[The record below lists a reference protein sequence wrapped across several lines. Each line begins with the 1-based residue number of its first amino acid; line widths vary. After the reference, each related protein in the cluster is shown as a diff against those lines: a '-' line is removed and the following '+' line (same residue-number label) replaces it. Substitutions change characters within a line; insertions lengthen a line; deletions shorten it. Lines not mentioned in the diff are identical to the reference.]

1 MSAAPT
7 LLLTDPAMADHDPGY
22 GHPESPRRLLR
33 ILELLHSEPVEG
45 TAWKSPRRAT
55 REELLRVHKESYV
68 ASIEALAGKSA
79 RLDEDTLVS
88 PASYDAAMLAAGAA
102 VQAVEEIH
110 SGRASNAFA
119 LVRPPG
125 HHAEVDKAMG
135 FCLFNNAAI
144 AAEAALEL
152 GAKKVLLVD
161 WDLHHG
167 NGTQNIFW
175 GRRNVLYMS
184 THEYPEYPH
193 TGAAGE
199 IGVGAGLGFN
209 VNCALAPGRT
219 DADYGA
225 VFDDLFLPIA
235 EEYAP
240 DWVIVSAGFDPH
252 RDDPLGHMQLTERG
266 FAAMTTRMKDLA
278 ERYAGGR
285 LLMVLEGG
293 YDVAALARSVHACT
307 EVLVGCREQFP
318 TGASREA
325 GEAINATRQA
335 LTPYWGA
342 LRKA

>member
-1 MSAAPT
+1 MHAKEYVERVRKACEAAGDKVVNFEGIGDVPIST
-7 LLLTDPAMADHDPGY
+7 KSYDVA
-22 GHPESPRRLLR
+22 
-33 ILELLHSEPVEG
+33 LHAAGGVLKACDQVVEG
-45 TAWKSPRRAT
+45 KIR
-55 REELLRVHKESYV
+55 
-68 ASIEALAGKSA
+68 
-79 RLDEDTLVS
+79 
-88 PASYDAAMLAAGAA
+88 
-102 VQAVEEIH
+102 
-110 SGRASNAFA
+110 NAYC
-119 LVRPPG
+119 VIRPPG
-125 HHAEVDKAMG
+125 HHALKARAMG

-184 THEYPEYPH
+184 AHEYPEYPH
-193 TGAAGE
+193 TGATGE
-199 IGVGAGLGFN
+199 IGEGAGLGFN

-240 DWVIVSAGFDPH
+240 DFVIVSAGFDPH

-278 ERYAGGR
+278 ERCAGGR

>member
-1 MSAAPT
+1 MSLAPT
-7 LLLTDPAMADHDPGY
+7 LLLTDPAMAAHDPGSA
-22 GHPESPRRLLR
+22 HPESPRRLLR
-33 ILELLHSEPVEG
+33 ILDLLHSQPVA
-45 TAWKSPRRAT
+45 TTVWKSARRAT
-55 REELLRVHKESYV
+55 REELLRVHSEAYV

-88 PASYDAAMLAAGAA
+88 PASWDAALLAAGAT
-102 VQAVEEIH
+102 VQGVEEIQE
-110 SGRASNAFA
+110 GRATNAFA

-125 HHAEVDKAMG
+125 HHAEVDRAMG

-144 AAEAALEL
+144 AAEAALAN

-167 NGTQNIFW
+167 NGTQNAFW

-184 THEYPEYPH
+184 LHQFPEYPH
-193 TGAAGE
+193 TGAPGE
-199 IGVGAGLGFN
+199 IGEGAGRGFT
-209 VNCALAPGRT
+209 VNCGLAPGRT

-240 DWVIVSAGFDPH
+240 DWVIVSAGFDAH
-252 RDDPLGHMQLTERG
+252 VNDPLGDMKLTPRG
-266 FAAMTTRMKDLA
+266 FAAMTTRLKDLA
-278 ERYAGGR
+278 ERFAGGR
-285 LLMVLEGG
+285 LLLVLEGG
-293 YDVAALARSVHACT
+293 YHVENLATSVHACT
-307 EVLVGCREQFP
+307 QVLAGYREQFP
-318 TGASREA
+318 TGVNRET

-335 LTPYWGA
+335 LAPYWGT